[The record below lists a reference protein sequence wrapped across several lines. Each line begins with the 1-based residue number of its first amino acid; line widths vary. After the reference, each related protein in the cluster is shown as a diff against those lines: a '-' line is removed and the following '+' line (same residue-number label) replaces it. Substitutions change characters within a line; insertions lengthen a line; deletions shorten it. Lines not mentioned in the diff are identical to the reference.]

1 MKPINTFIN
10 SFQVV
15 LWRRIVVKSEGNLK
29 IYDTNLIQIYLHN
42 EWKHIQC
49 VMTQYF

>member
-15 LWRRIVVKSEGNLK
+15 LSWRIEVKSEGNLK
-29 IYDTNLIQIYLHN
+29 IHDTNLIQIYLHN
-42 EWKHIQC
+42 EWKNIQYI
-49 VMTQYF
+49 MTQYF